1 MNVKKSKMDCDLIL
15 RDLTILKKQTAEM
28 ESKYTNVL
36 QENRLLWQTLMKSKK
51 QQDAMKQ
58 QMERVCRFLYKVYPG
73 NRLRDTGDDST
84 QFVISAMAIDSQ
96 MLQDKPHNLDSEVG
110 DYSMLNDDG
119 LMTPDQYNSSL
130 EYPCVLALS
139 RSYLQM
145 NSVPRVDS
153 PRNMPLRPLDFG
165 RPAMSRMLT
174 NGSQGSLQTV
184 RVSLLSDA

>member
-1 MNVKKSKMDCDLIL
+1 
-15 RDLTILKKQTAEM
+15 
-28 ESKYTNVL
+28 
-36 QENRLLWQTLMKSKK
+36 
-51 QQDAMKQ
+51 
-58 QMERVCRFLYKVYPG
+58 
-73 NRLRDTGDDST
+73 
-84 QFVISAMAIDSQ
+84 

-153 PRNMPLRPLDFG
+153 PRNMPLRPLDFC